1 MRAGPLL
8 SPLDTSGYSLLGALW
23 LHSRMWGLVER
34 QRDLGP
40 GRMGLRGGFRLGP
53 KGGVVSSGENR
64 RARPFGSPPWDPPHP
79 VEPWKLHKLCRT
91 CFCSLPMQNR
101 NEGNNST
108 QLRAAPSSSAAEP
121 VMEARLGQLSPHTL
135 DAQQDHRKGLMSVIQ
150 VDLRSLAWTPEAAA
164 GTPAFSPSIPRA
176 SASQPLPWSV

>member
-1 MRAGPLL
+1 MDSVRAGPLL

-40 GRMGLRGGFRLGP
+40 GRMGLRGGFGLGP

-79 VEPWKLHKLCRT
+79 VEHWKLHKLRRT
-91 CFCSLPMQNR
+91 CFFLQP
-101 NEGNNST
+101 T
-108 QLRAAPSSSAAEP
+108 DAEP
-121 VMEARLGQLSPHTL
+121 E
-135 DAQQDHRKGLMSVIQ
+135 
-150 VDLRSLAWTPEAAA
+150 
-164 GTPAFSPSIPRA
+164 
-176 SASQPLPWSV
+176 